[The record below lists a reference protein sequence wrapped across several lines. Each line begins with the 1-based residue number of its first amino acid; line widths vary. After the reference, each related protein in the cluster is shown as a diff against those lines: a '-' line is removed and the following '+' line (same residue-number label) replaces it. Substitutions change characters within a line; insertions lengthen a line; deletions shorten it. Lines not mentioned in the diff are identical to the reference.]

1 MEITNKPVSSS
12 QCKKLH
18 GLVFQLYYL
27 YLKISYS
34 GYVDN
39 KLNHE
44 PHLKNLHIQ
53 SSQVATNIVYYKKGE
68 LEAVGFLR
76 ALQNKRY
83 KVTL

>member
-1 MEITNKPVSSS
+1 MEP
-12 QCKKLH
+12 KKIH
-18 GLVFQLYYL
+18 GKLLFFSIARDL

-53 SSQVATNIVYYKKGE
+53 SSQVTTNIFY
-68 LEAVGFLR
+68 
-76 ALQNKRY
+76 
-83 KVTL
+83 

>member
-1 MEITNKPVSSS
+1 MNWKLCHGTQKNPWEITLFSIARD
-12 QCKKLH
+12 
-18 GLVFQLYYL
+18 L

-53 SSQVATNIVYYKKGE
+53 SSQVATNIFYLKKGE
-68 LEAVGFLR
+68 LETVGFLR
-76 ALQNKRY
+76 GLQNKRY